1 MNQDLIL
8 SINES
13 EVRLALKQMYLLKAP
28 GLDGMPPLFFQHFWS
43 ISVVVVTKTVLD
55 FLNHGISPPNFNE
68 SHIVLIPKVKE
79 PKRIIEYRLIN
90 LCNVVYKITSKAIE
104 NRITKVLP
112 SIISETQNA
121 FVHGRLIT
129 NNVLIAFETIHHIVR
144 KKGGKVG
151 EMALKLYMS
160 KAYDRVEW
168 MCLER
173 IMEKLGFAERWIW
186 LIMQCVSFVTY
197 AI

>member
-13 EVRLALKQMYLLKAP
+13 EVRLALKQMYLLKAS

-79 PKRIIEYRLIN
+79 PKRIIEYRLIS

-112 SIISETQNA
+112 SIISEAQNA
-121 FVHGRLIT
+121 FVHSRLIT
-129 NNVLIAFETIHHIVR
+129 NNVLIAFETIHHISQI
-144 KKGGKVG
+144 K
-151 EMALKLYMS
+151 
-160 KAYDRVEW
+160 
-168 MCLER
+168 
-173 IMEKLGFAERWIW
+173 RWK
-186 LIMQCVSFVTY
+186 SGRNGS
-197 AI
+197 

>member
-13 EVRLALKQMYLLKAP
+13 EVRLALKQMYLLKAS

-79 PKRIIEYRLIN
+79 PKRIIEYRLIS

-129 NNVLIAFETIHHIVR
+129 NNVLIAFETIHHISQ
-144 KKGGKVG
+144 KK
-151 EMALKLYMS
+151 
-160 KAYDRVEW
+160 
-168 MCLER
+168 
-173 IMEKLGFAERWIW
+173 RWK
-186 LIMQCVSFVTY
+186 SGRNGS
-197 AI
+197 

>member
-1 MNQDLIL
+1 M
-8 SINES
+8 
-13 EVRLALKQMYLLKAP
+13 
-28 GLDGMPPLFFQHFWS
+28 
-43 ISVVVVTKTVLD
+43 VTKTVLD

-121 FVHGRLIT
+121 FVHSRLIT
-129 NNVLIAFETIHHIVR
+129 NNVLIAFETIHHISQ
-144 KKGGKVG
+144 KK
-151 EMALKLYMS
+151 
-160 KAYDRVEW
+160 
-168 MCLER
+168 
-173 IMEKLGFAERWIW
+173 RWK
-186 LIMQCVSFVTY
+186 SGRNGS
-197 AI
+197 

>member
-13 EVRLALKQMYLLKAP
+13 EVRLALKQMYPLKAP

-79 PKRIIEYRLIN
+79 PKRIIEYRLIS

-129 NNVLIAFETIHHIVR
+129 NNVLIAFETIHHISQ
-144 KKGGKVG
+144 KK
-151 EMALKLYMS
+151 
-160 KAYDRVEW
+160 
-168 MCLER
+168 
-173 IMEKLGFAERWIW
+173 RWK
-186 LIMQCVSFVTY
+186 SGRNGS
-197 AI
+197 

>member
-8 SINES
+8 SFNES
-13 EVRLALKQMYLLKAP
+13 EVRLAFKQMYPLKAP

-79 PKRIIEYRLIN
+79 PKRIIEYRLIS

-112 SIISETQNA
+112 SIISEAQNA
-121 FVHGRLIT
+121 FVHSRLIT
-129 NNVLIAFETIHHIVR
+129 NNVLIAFETIHHISQ
-144 KKGGKVG
+144 KK
-151 EMALKLYMS
+151 
-160 KAYDRVEW
+160 
-168 MCLER
+168 
-173 IMEKLGFAERWIW
+173 RWK
-186 LIMQCVSFVTY
+186 SGRNGS
-197 AI
+197 

>member
-8 SINES
+8 SFNES
-13 EVRLALKQMYLLKAP
+13 EVRLAFKQMYPLKAP

-112 SIISETQNA
+112 SIISEAQNA
-121 FVHGRLIT
+121 FVHSRLIT
-129 NNVLIAFETIHHIVR
+129 NNVLIAFETIHHISQ
-144 KKGGKVG
+144 KK
-151 EMALKLYMS
+151 
-160 KAYDRVEW
+160 
-168 MCLER
+168 
-173 IMEKLGFAERWIW
+173 RWK
-186 LIMQCVSFVTY
+186 SGRNGS
-197 AI
+197 